1 MIINRNHYCE
11 FQGLI
16 RYWHRIAIYAEYIQ
30 KINNMKK
37 HILIM
42 AVAASSVMASCNQ
55 KEKKEIARLN
65 TERDSI
71 IALNYEKDQTINDF
85 LNSISEIQENLAQ
98 ITEKENTISMS
109 ASSQHEMVRTSKE
122 IIKTQ
127 IADIR
132 NLMDESK
139 KKISDLSARLKSSAI
154 KLEKFEKMVA
164 ALNEQIVQKD
174 NQISLL
180 NEQVE
185 KLTASVS
192 NLENSLNEAREQNE
206 AKTRIIENQTE
217 KLNTAYVAV
226 GTYSELKQKKVITK
240 SGGLLGIGRST
251 KLIPGTQ
258 SAYNKIDIS
267 KTPAVPVNAKDA
279 KIITPHPVDSYKIE
293 HEGSKVR
300 EIVITDAEKFWS
312 ESKQLVVVV
321 R

>member
-1 MIINRNHYCE
+1 
-11 FQGLI
+11 
-16 RYWHRIAIYAEYIQ
+16 
-30 KINNMKK
+30 MKK
-37 HILIM
+37 SILIM
-42 AVAASSVMASCNQ
+42 AVAATVIMTSCNQ
-55 KEKKEIARLN
+55 KEKQEISRLI

-71 IALNYEKDQTINDF
+71 TAANYEKDQTINDF
-85 LNSISEIQENLAQ
+85 LSSISEIQDNLAQ

-122 IIKTQ
+122 VIKSQ

-139 KKISDLSARLKSSAI
+139 KKISDLSSRLKSSNI

-164 ALNEQIVQKD
+164 SLNEQIAQKD
-174 NQISLL
+174 NQISML
-180 NEQVE
+180 NEQVG
-185 KLTASVS
+185 KLTASVTQ
-192 NLENSLNEAREQNE
+192 LESSLSEAIVQNE
-206 AKTRIIENQTE
+206 TKTKVIENQTS

-251 KLIPGTQ
+251 KVIPGTQ
-258 SAYNKIDIS
+258 TAFNKIDIS

-279 KIITPHPVDSYKIE
+279 KIITSHPVDSYKIE
-293 HEGSKVR
+293 HEGSKVS
-300 EIVITDAEKFWS
+300 EIVIIDAEKFWS

>member
-1 MIINRNHYCE
+1 
-11 FQGLI
+11 
-16 RYWHRIAIYAEYIQ
+16 
-30 KINNMKK
+30 MKK
-37 HILIM
+37 NIVIM
-42 AVAASSVMASCNQ
+42 AVAATVIMTSCNQ
-55 KEKKEIARLN
+55 KEKQEIARLT

-71 IALNYEKDQTINDF
+71 TAANYEKDQTINDF
-85 LNSISEIQENLAQ
+85 LSSISEIQDNLAQ

-109 ASSQHEMVRTSKE
+109 ASSQHEMVRTSKDV
-122 IIKTQ
+122 IKSQ

-139 KKISDLSARLKSSAI
+139 KKISDLSSRLKSSNI

-164 ALNEQIVQKD
+164 SLTEQIAQKD

-180 NEQVE
+180 NEQVG
-185 KLTASVS
+185 KLTASVTQ
-192 NLENSLNEAREQNE
+192 LESSLSEAMVQNE
-206 AKTRIIENQTE
+206 AKTKVIENQTTR
-217 KLNTAYVAV
+217 LNTAYVAV

-240 SGGLLGIGRST
+240 SGGLLGIGRTT
-251 KLIPGTQ
+251 KVIPGTQ

-279 KIITPHPVDSYKIE
+279 KIITAHPADSYKIE
-293 HEGSKVR
+293 HEGSKVS